1 MAQPISQWQLTP
13 ERPTP
18 ELDKRV
24 PRLVAQVLAARGVD
38 TSEKLRLFLEPPHRL
53 PYNPLRLPGMELALP
68 RLFSAVQRGERVGI
82 FGDFDVDG
90 VTGTAIIADGLG
102 ALGVP
107 VEPYLPH
114 RVDEGHG
121 LSDDAVGLLSEK
133 GVGLIVTVDCGVTSV
148 DEVARSKQ
156 LGMDVIITDHH
167 TPSERVPQAT
177 AIINPRM
184 PGSSYPYDG
193 LCGAGLAFKLVQGI
207 YDYLGQ
213 PWNRD
218 LLELA
223 ALGTIADLV
232 PLVDENRYIVS
243 QGLMELARTRRPGLR
258 ALCRRAGIQAQG
270 FNTETVSYQLAPR
283 LNAPGRMDHALAS
296 YQLLTTTSEAEAE
309 ALADQVEGLN
319 QERRALTE
327 QALAVALAEVQLHSP
342 VPPILLVDDP
352 VITPG
357 VAGLVAG
364 RLSEMFHRPAVVM
377 SSVADQ
383 RVTASARSIPEFN
396 LIEAFT
402 ACSDLFVR
410 FGGHSQAAGF
420 TLLRE
425 RVPELREELS
435 AIAAAAL
442 SELPLAPITSIDADI
457 GLAELGHEAL
467 EWLLALEPY
476 GVGNPQPVFL
486 TRGAQVTA
494 SQYVGRQGR
503 HVKLRVR
510 QGREEWTA
518 LMFDQAEKWQD
529 SISNIDLVYSL
540 LTDYWNGERQ
550 VNLRVLD
557 FRPSAA

>member
-1 MAQPISQWQLTP
+1 MAQPINQWQLTP

-24 PRLVAQVLAARGVD
+24 PRVVAQVLAARGVD

-53 PYNPLRLPGMELALP
+53 PYSPLRLPGMESALP
-68 RLFSAVQRGERVGI
+68 RLFSAVERGERVGI

-121 LSDDAVGLLSEK
+121 LSDEAVGLLAEK

-167 TPSERVPQAT
+167 TPAERVPQAT

-207 YDYLGQ
+207 YDYFGQ

-243 QGLMELARTRRPGLR
+243 QGLVELARTQRPGLR
-258 ALCRRAGIQAQG
+258 ALYRRAGIQAQG

-296 YQLLTTTSEAEAE
+296 YQLLTNPSETEAE

-327 QALAVALAEVQLHSP
+327 QALAVALAQVQLHSTL
-342 VPPILLVDDP
+342 PPILLVDDP

-396 LIEAFT
+396 LIGAFT

-435 AIAAAAL
+435 AIATAAL

-457 GLAELGHEAL
+457 GLAELSHEAL
-467 EWLLALEPY
+467 EWLMALEPY

-529 SISNIDLVYSL
+529 GISKVDLVYSL

>member
-121 LSDDAVGLLSEK
+121 LSDDAVRLLAEK
-133 GVGLIVTVDCGVTSV
+133 GVGLIITVDCGVTSV

-184 PGSSYPYDG
+184 PGSSYPYEG

-396 LIEAFT
+396 LIGAFT

-442 SELPLAPITSIDADI
+442 SELPLAPITSIDAVI

-467 EWLLALEPY
+467 EWLSALEPY

-486 TRGAQVTA
+486 TRGVQVTA

-529 SISNIDLVYSL
+529 GISKVDLVYSL